1 MDLTAALEAL
11 SGVNAR
17 VQNLEDNFMLSGKE
31 FHSERSPERQ
41 RGTHDTP
48 GLETALRHLGS
59 LNARVEHISGRPTT
73 ALLYST
79 NLSDERQGVDEA
91 QRILSGSD
99 DEVQDMLREQQRA
112 QHGAT
117 GGGKDALHQE
127 ARTIGHQQLDALF
140 DEDGGSAQ
148 VLMLRLL
155 AGLGRDAGP
164 RERAQA
170 AAALRAIVH
179 ELHSPEGAAAAA
191 AAAAGGGGGGGGCS
205 DEEEEEDPAARGYS
219 YLPDSDEGEEDAD
232 DEGYGEGDADYRK
245 NFEKYLATQHGIQ
258 PSNQV
263 GEEEEDG
270 GGKEEDEE
278 ALLQWALSLGGEQ
291 AAAASAARS
300 GGRQTQDTLRHMR

>member
-1 MDLTAALEAL
+1 MLRDSQRSMS
-11 SGVNAR
+11 SGVCGAGCPHA
-17 VQNLEDNFMLSGKE
+17 VMHYTMIL
-31 FHSERSPERQ
+31 HV
-41 RGTHDTP
+41 
-48 GLETALRHLGS
+48 RH
-59 LNARVEHISGRPTT
+59 
-73 ALLYST
+73 
-79 NLSDERQGVDEA
+79 
-91 QRILSGSD
+91 
-99 DEVQDMLREQQRA
+99 
-112 QHGAT
+112 
-117 GGGKDALHQE
+117 
-127 ARTIGHQQLDALF
+127 
-140 DEDGGSAQ
+140 Q

-191 AAAAGGGGGGGGCS
+191 AAAAAAGGGGGCS

-245 NFEKYLATQHGIQ
+245 NFEQYLATQHGIQ
-258 PSNQV
+258 PSHQV
-263 GEEEEDG
+263 GEEEGGG

-291 AAAASAARS
+291 ALQQHMHACTCTCACACTCTCTCSVMLCS
-300 GGRQTQDTLRHMR
+300 LPHENLPNPTSHTLP

>member
-1 MDLTAALEAL
+1 MHYTMILH
-11 SGVNAR
+11 V
-17 VQNLEDNFMLSGKE
+17 
-31 FHSERSPERQ
+31 
-41 RGTHDTP
+41 
-48 GLETALRHLGS
+48 RH
-59 LNARVEHISGRPTT
+59 
-73 ALLYST
+73 
-79 NLSDERQGVDEA
+79 
-91 QRILSGSD
+91 
-99 DEVQDMLREQQRA
+99 
-112 QHGAT
+112 
-117 GGGKDALHQE
+117 
-127 ARTIGHQQLDALF
+127 
-140 DEDGGSAQ
+140 Q

-205 DEEEEEDPAARGYS
+205 DDEEEEDPAARGYS

-291 AAAASAARS
+291 ALQQHMHACTCACTCTCTCASTSTSTRTCS
-300 GGRQTQDTLRHMR
+300 VIFCSLPHGTLPNLTSHTLP

>member
-1 MDLTAALEAL
+1 MLRDSPRSMS
-11 SGVNAR
+11 SGVCGAGCPHA
-17 VQNLEDNFMLSGKE
+17 VMHYTMIL
-31 FHSERSPERQ
+31 HV
-41 RGTHDTP
+41 
-48 GLETALRHLGS
+48 RH
-59 LNARVEHISGRPTT
+59 
-73 ALLYST
+73 
-79 NLSDERQGVDEA
+79 
-91 QRILSGSD
+91 
-99 DEVQDMLREQQRA
+99 
-112 QHGAT
+112 
-117 GGGKDALHQE
+117 
-127 ARTIGHQQLDALF
+127 
-140 DEDGGSAQ
+140 Q

-205 DEEEEEDPAARGYS
+205 DDEEEEDPAARGYS

-291 AAAASAARS
+291 AL
-300 GGRQTQDTLRHMR
+300 QQHMHACTHAHVAFYCSTFMHQP

>member
-1 MDLTAALEAL
+1 MMHYTMILH
-11 SGVNAR
+11 V
-17 VQNLEDNFMLSGKE
+17 
-31 FHSERSPERQ
+31 
-41 RGTHDTP
+41 
-48 GLETALRHLGS
+48 RH
-59 LNARVEHISGRPTT
+59 
-73 ALLYST
+73 
-79 NLSDERQGVDEA
+79 
-91 QRILSGSD
+91 
-99 DEVQDMLREQQRA
+99 
-112 QHGAT
+112 
-117 GGGKDALHQE
+117 
-127 ARTIGHQQLDALF
+127 
-140 DEDGGSAQ
+140 Q

-205 DEEEEEDPAARGYS
+205 EEEEEEDPAARGYS

-263 GEEEEDG
+263 GEEELDFPMEDDALLRRETIHRQMLVASG
-270 GGKEEDEE
+270 RSALDE
-278 ALLQWALSLGGEQ
+278 ALEPRYVYPPRGPPQEQLPPLPTLPTPEPLQLVALGVEGAAERLVRSWAKP
-291 AAAASAARS
+291 
-300 GGRQTQDTLRHMR
+300 